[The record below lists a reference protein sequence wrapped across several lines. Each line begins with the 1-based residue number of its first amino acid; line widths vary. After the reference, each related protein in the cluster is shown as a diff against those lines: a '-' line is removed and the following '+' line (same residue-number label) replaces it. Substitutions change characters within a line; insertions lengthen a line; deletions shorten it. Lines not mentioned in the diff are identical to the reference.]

1 MEPLRQEGSRQMA
14 DGRVVAGR
22 YRLTDLL
29 GRGGMGAVWRAHDE
43 QLKREVAA
51 KELDL
56 PEQLDD
62 AQRQAWIARLD
73 REARAAARL
82 KHPGIVTV
90 HDRVTGDDGRP
101 WIIMELVRGRS
112 LQDLLT
118 AEGSLPPRQVAQI
131 GLQVLDALST
141 AHQAGITHRDVKPAN
156 ILLEGDR
163 VILTDFGIAAVEGD
177 VTLTA
182 TGAVLGT
189 PVYMS
194 PEQVLGQKVTAVSD
208 LWSLGA
214 TLYTAVEGH
223 PPFQGASTG
232 AIFVAIATGDPAP
245 SAHAGPLEP
254 VLKALLHR
262 DPSQRPTA
270 RHLHAQLAPLAQDRT
285 PAGSSTLLL
294 TSAPPPA
301 QPLIAQ
307 PPAPPGQ
314 QLGPS
319 RRPARSRKKIV
330 RLVLTAAAAALA
342 LILTATV
349 AVPAIEEMQERARYE
364 ENMNTIAGMGRLPG
378 ESTDMYNAGSGKV
391 NVTSVLCEKTFTSP
405 ADRCDLDGQVT
416 AAVNWFQAQPGVR
429 SVIFN
434 DAREKCGLTG
444 FDGGCELSILTQSP
458 LRITNVK
465 IRNEGGGTESVK
477 RDQLTLMF
485 TVG

>member
-1 MEPLRQEGSRQMA
+1 MA

-56 PEQLDD
+56 PEQLDG
-62 AQRQAWIARLD
+62 AQRQEWIARLD

-118 AEGSLPPRQVAQI
+118 AQGSLPPRQVAQI
-131 GLQVLDALST
+131 GLQVLDALSA
-141 AHQAGITHRDVKPAN
+141 AHQAG
-156 ILLEGDR
+156 
-163 VILTDFGIAAVEGD
+163 
-177 VTLTA
+177 
-182 TGAVLGT
+182 GT

-232 AIFVAIATGDPAP
+232 AIFVAIVTGDPAP
-245 SAHAGPLEP
+245 PAHAGPLEP

-270 RHLHAQLAPLAQDRT
+270 QHLHAQFARLVQDRT
-285 PAGSSTLLL
+285 PTGSSTLSL

-301 QPLIAQ
+301 EPLIAQ
-307 PPAPPGQ
+307 PPAPPAQ
-314 QLGPS
+314 QPGPS
-319 RRPARSRKKIV
+319 RRPARSRKKVV

-349 AVPAIEEMQERARYE
+349 AVPAIEEMQENARYE
-364 ENMNTIAGMGRLPG
+364 ENMNTIAEMGRLPG

-391 NVTSVLCEKTFTSP
+391 NVTSVLCEKTFTSL

-429 SVIFN
+429 SVILN
-434 DAREKCGLTG
+434 DSREKCILTG
-444 FDGGCELSILTQSP
+444 FDGGCELSVLTQSP

-465 IRNEGGGTESVK
+465 IRNEGGSTESVK